1 MTIKLYDL
9 AATQNRRLSPF
20 CWRIKYALAH
30 KGLAFET
37 VPLGFSEIR
46 GHAGSDFKTVP
57 SIEDKGRLIN
67 DSWAIADYLDAAY
80 PDHAPLFASTGERA
94 AIRFFDNWFGL
105 EIMNRMFGL
114 YVLDIHNVAFP
125 QDHAYFRE
133 SREKRLGGMTLEAFT
148 RDREARLPELRHA
161 LRPLRATLAQQPWLG
176 GETPNYADY
185 IALGGFLWVASV
197 NTLPPL
203 EQADTL
209 NDWLSRGFA
218 LYGGIARDAKRHPLS
233 A

>member
-1 MTIKLYDL
+1 MTLKLYDL
-9 AATQNRRLSPF
+9 AALDNRRLSPF

-37 VPLGFSEIR
+37 VPLGFSAIR

-57 SIEDKGRLIN
+57 SIEDKGQLIN
-67 DSWAIADYLDAAY
+67 DSWAIADYLDATY
-80 PDHAPLFASTGERA
+80 PALPPLFAAAGERA

-114 YVLDIHNVAFP
+114 YALDIHNVAFP
-125 QDHAYFRE
+125 QDRAYFRD
-133 SREKRLGGMTLEAFT
+133 SREKRLGGMTLEDFT
-148 RDREARLPELRHA
+148 KDREAKLPELRHA
-161 LRPLRATLAQQPWLG
+161 LRPLRTTLTQQPWLG
-176 GETPNYADY
+176 GDAPNYADY
-185 IALGGFLWVASV
+185 IALGGFLWAASV

-209 NDWLSRGFA
+209 NDWLARGFA
-218 LYGGIARDAKRHPLS
+218 LYGGMTRDVTLNPLS